1 MRILGIALRENI
13 AVIRLA
19 DVGELVCNDDCW
31 IVIGQPD
38 ITLDDSMKC
47 YSEAVEL
54 IAFCRKYISDAK
66 LTVRKLE
73 EA

>member
-1 MRILGIALRENI
+1 MSFEAALK
-13 AVIRLA
+13 RL
-19 DVGELVCNDDCW
+19 DEISVTME
-31 IVIGQPD
+31 QPD

-54 IAFCRKYISDAK
+54 IAFCRKCISDAK